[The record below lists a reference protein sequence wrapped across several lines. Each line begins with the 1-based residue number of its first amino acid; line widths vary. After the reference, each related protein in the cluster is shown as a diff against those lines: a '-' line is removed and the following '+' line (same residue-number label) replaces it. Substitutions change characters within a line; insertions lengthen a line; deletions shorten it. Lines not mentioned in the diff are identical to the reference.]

1 MTKPALRSMLAIVS
15 CLLILVLV
23 NLSISEKEKLLAKGR
38 TVYLELAPVDPRSL
52 MQGDYMALNYRMANE
67 IMQALPRKE
76 NPDRPWQPEYKAH
89 GARVVAT
96 LNDLFIAQLNRL
108 DDGTALQENEIYLD
122 YRVRGGK
129 LKFASNAFFFQEG
142 TADQYETAHHGRFKV
157 AVDGE
162 LLLVALHDEQLKQLG
177 IETR

>member
-1 MTKPALRSMLAIVS
+1 MKEIPGNTWQTLLDAGLVSGSPQATK
-15 CLLILVLV
+15 
-23 NLSISEKEKLLAKGR
+23 
-38 TVYLELAPVDPRSL
+38 LESPWYVRL

-142 TADQYETAHHGRFKV
+142 TAEQYETAHYGRFKV
-157 AVDGE
+157 AADGE